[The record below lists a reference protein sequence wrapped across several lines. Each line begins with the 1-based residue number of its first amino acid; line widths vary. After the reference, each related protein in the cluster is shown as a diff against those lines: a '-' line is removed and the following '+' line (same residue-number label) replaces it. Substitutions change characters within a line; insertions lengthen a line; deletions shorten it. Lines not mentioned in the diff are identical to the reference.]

1 MLRPPPRPRPRGQNP
16 MSATKRERVQ
26 HEEPHGTAESPHR
39 PYWKR
44 MHRSWFFWVA
54 AVAMLAAMVIYV
66 MSIGLVFR
74 PRGQAQPALPEANT
88 P

>member
-1 MLRPPPRPRPRGQNP
+1 
-16 MSATKRERVQ
+16 
-26 HEEPHGTAESPHR
+26 
-39 PYWKR
+39 

-66 MSIGLVFR
+66 LSIDLVFR
-74 PRGQAQPALPEANT
+74 PRSRAQPPIPAGNT

>member
-1 MLRPPPRPRPRGQNP
+1 
-16 MSATKRERVQ
+16 MSATKSERVQ
-26 HEEPHGTAESPHR
+26 HAEPDRAVESPHR

-66 MSIGLVFR
+66 LSIDLVFR
-74 PRGQAQPALPEANT
+74 PRSRAQPPIPAGNT